1 MAWSHSLEKNSAT
14 LKGSKYPP
22 MCASR
27 LAATVRFISGTQD
40 ITRLA
45 STIALVVPMNQMV
58 DLIVET
64 LAFTLVGLLLFA
76 IAFWII
82 VKVSPFSIRKE
93 LEDDQNIALGIVI
106 ASVIIGIALIVS
118 AAIHG

>member
-1 MAWSHSLEKNSAT
+1 MPAHL
-14 LKGSKYPP
+14 LKMLDTK
-22 MCASR
+22 
-27 LAATVRFISGTQD
+27 LAPTA
-40 ITRLA
+40 
-45 STIALVVPMNQMV
+45 ALVVPMNQMV

-64 LAFTLVGLLLFA
+64 LVFTLIGLILFA
-76 IAFWII
+76 VAFWII

-106 ASVIIGIALIVS
+106 AAVIIGIALIVS

>member
-1 MAWSHSLEKNSAT
+1 MPAHM
-14 LKGSKYPP
+14 LKLMDTK
-22 MCASR
+22 
-27 LAATVRFISGTQD
+27 
-40 ITRLA
+40 LA

-58 DLIVET
+58 DLVVET
-64 LAFTLVGLLLFA
+64 LAFTLIGLLLFA

-106 ASVIIGIALIVS
+106 ASVIIGIAMIVS

>member
-1 MAWSHSLEKNSAT
+1 MPAHL
-14 LKGSKYPP
+14 LKMLDTK
-22 MCASR
+22 
-27 LAATVRFISGTQD
+27 LAPTA
-40 ITRLA
+40 
-45 STIALVVPMNQMV
+45 ALVVPMNQMV

-64 LAFTLVGLLLFA
+64 LAFTLVGLILFA

-106 ASVIIGIALIVS
+106 AAVIIGISLIVS